1 MNNKQLTKVE
11 GCLSVLNLINFRKH
25 LIIGVE
31 TSDQMKEILNSFKV
45 NFIPP
50 VNLSSHNENLINPS
64 KWKIKK

>member
-31 TSDQMKEILNSFKV
+31 TGEQMKENIRILLK
-45 NFIPP
+45 
-50 VNLSSHNENLINPS
+50 LIS
-64 KWKIKK
+64 LLQ

>member
-25 LIIGVE
+25 LIVGVE

-45 NFIPP
+45 NFTPP
-50 VNLSSHNENLINPS
+50 VNLSSRNEYLINPS
-64 KWKIKK
+64 KWKIKR